1 MSHLITKEMRF
12 NIRQF
17 VYLKIP
23 LAWLCLQ
30 ANSIEAVKWS

>member
-1 MSHLITKEMRF
+1 MNQLIAKEMRF

-17 VYLKIP
+17 VYLKMP

-30 ANSIEAVKWS
+30 ANSIGVVKWS

>member
-30 ANSIEAVKWS
+30 ANSIGVVKWS